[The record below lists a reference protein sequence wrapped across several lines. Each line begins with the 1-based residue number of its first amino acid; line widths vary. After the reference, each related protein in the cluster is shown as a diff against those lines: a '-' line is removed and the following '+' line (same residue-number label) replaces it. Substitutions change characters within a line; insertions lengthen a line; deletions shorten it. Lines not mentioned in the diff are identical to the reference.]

1 MRAEAWWAS
10 RGGSSDE
17 RNAREGGRGG
27 RGVRRVR
34 REGGAGRK
42 GESGGQLHCST
53 QHTRQQTER
62 LRTEIKILIL

>member
-34 REGGAGRK
+34 REGGGRK
-42 GESGGQLHCST
+42 EGRKRRPVAV
-53 QHTRQQTER
+53 QHSAHGAAN
-62 LRTEIKILIL
+62 